1 MATMVADAPYSFAE
15 YAKEECAALQ
25 RGSEASLSLLSS
37 YFRLRGK
44 SEEGAVVFYS
54 EHAQIARALYERIKE
69 AFGERARFAYLRGK
83 GYLSRLLYKVILDD
97 PDGRYLSR
105 LSLREGDI
113 DPSLVAGE
121 KKEAAYLAGAFLA
134 SGSVSSPSSSNYH
147 LEISVP
153 REEAPALLKALQ
165 KAGPRFPFKSTKRG
179 HKDVL
184 YLKKSSSISD
194 FLVYVGAQESC
205 LRFENAR
212 VDREFAAISN
222 RFSNLDGANYRRS
235 YEAGEKQLKAI
246 ERASRNPIYL
256 SNNPKLAV
264 LIALRKENP
273 DASMSELAKLLGEK
287 TGTTVSKSNVN
298 HLFRKLLEDFGG
310 NEDA

>member
-1 MATMVADAPYSFAE
+1 MATMVVDAPYSFAE
-15 YAKEECAALQ
+15 YAKEECASLP
-25 RGSEASLSLLSS
+25 RGSGPSLSLLSS

-44 SEEGAVVFYS
+44 REGGAVVFYS
-54 EHAQIARALYERIKE
+54 EHAQIARALYERIRE
-69 AFGERARFAYLRGK
+69 AFDERARFAYVRGK

-97 PDGRYLSR
+97 EGGRR
-105 LSLREGDI
+105 ASLLLPEEGEI
-113 DPSLVAGE
+113 DPSFVSDE

-134 SGSVSSPSSSNYH
+134 SGSVSSPRSSNYH

-153 REEAPALLKALQ
+153 REESSSLLRLLQ
-165 KAGPRFPFKSTKRG
+165 RAGPRFPFKMTKRG
-179 HKDVL
+179 RKDVL

-194 FLVYVGAQESC
+194 FLVFIGAQESC

-235 YEAGEKQLKAI
+235 YEAGERQLKAI
-246 ERASRNPIYL
+246 ERASRNPLYL

-264 LIALRKENP
+264 LVALRKANP
-273 DASMSELAKLLGEK
+273 DASMNELAKLLGEK

-310 NEDA
+310 KGDA